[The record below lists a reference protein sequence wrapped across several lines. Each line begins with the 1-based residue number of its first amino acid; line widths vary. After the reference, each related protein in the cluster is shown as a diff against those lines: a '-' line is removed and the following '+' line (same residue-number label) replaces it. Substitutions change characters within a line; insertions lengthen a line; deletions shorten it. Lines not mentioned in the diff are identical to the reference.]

1 MELRSFRFGRGTRT
15 AVVAGPAGAHEE
27 VIVMW

>member
-1 MELRSFRFGRGTRT
+1 MELSSFIFGRATRT
-15 AVVAGPAGAHEE
+15 AAVAGPIGAHEE